1 MGAEAEALKADI
13 EYRREN
19 MSGTI
24 DAIGDRV
31 VPGRVVARK
40 REAAGS
46 WMRGVRERVMGSA
59 SSTTG
64 HVSDRVGGGVS
75 SAAET
80 VTQAPRQVASA
91 TGDATRGSP
100 LLAGAIAFGAGALVA
115 ALLPETEVEHHVA
128 EQVQPQMGAAA
139 SAAQD
144 VGKHAMETAKS
155 SAQEAAHDVQET
167 ATDHAHQAA
176 DEVRSQTR

>member
-1 MGAEAEALKADI
+1 
-13 EYRREN
+13 
-19 MSGTI
+19 
-24 DAIGDRV
+24 
-31 VPGRVVARK
+31 
-40 REAAGS
+40 
-46 WMRGVRERVMGSA
+46 
-59 SSTTG
+59 
-64 HVSDRVGGGVS
+64 
-75 SAAET
+75 
-80 VTQAPRQVASA
+80 
-91 TGDATRGSP
+91 